1 MSLDV
6 WVLFNGES
14 TNVAAGS
21 TVGAFVDARLAE
33 RRGVAVAVNYEVVP
47 RSEWDSTGFA
57 DGDRVDVLRAVQ
69 GG

>member
-1 MSLDV
+1 MGSDV
-6 WVLFNGES
+6 WVSFNGES
-14 TNVAAGS
+14 TSVGAGTS
-21 TVGAFVDARLAE
+21 VGAFVDARLAE
-33 RRGVAVAVNYEVVP
+33 RRGVAVAVKDEVVP

>member
-1 MSLDV
+1 MGDDV
-6 WVLFNGES
+6 CVSFNGEPTS
-14 TNVAAGS
+14 VGAGS

-33 RRGVAVAVNYEVVP
+33 RRGVAVAVNDEVVP

>member
-1 MSLDV
+1 MGVDV
-6 WVLFNGES
+6 WVSFNGELI
-14 TNVAAGS
+14 NVGADL

-33 RRGVAVAVNYEVVP
+33 RRGIAVAVNDEVVP

-57 DGDRVDVLRAVQ
+57 DGDRVDVLTAVQ